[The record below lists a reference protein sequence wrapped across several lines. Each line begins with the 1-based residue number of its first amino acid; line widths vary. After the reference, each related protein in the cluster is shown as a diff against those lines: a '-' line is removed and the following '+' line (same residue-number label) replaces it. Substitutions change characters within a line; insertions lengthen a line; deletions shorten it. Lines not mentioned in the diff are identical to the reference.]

1 MKQIVI
7 FSLLILGFSACKKE
21 CCCDPKPETKTVTM
35 QPGPA
40 DGNDVTATFHDGHP
54 ESANG
59 NGNSLSELAIFAWT
73 NGGQY
78 VEGKAFISFD
88 LSGIPAGAT
97 ITSAN
102 LSLYGV
108 TSSGW
113 NPQGNQGDNAFI
125 VQRVLSSW
133 SENTLTWNNAPATT
147 TAGQV
152 TSTNSTSIWNY
163 DVTIPVTNL
172 VQDMINQNTR
182 YGFCLTTAVKSP
194 FRSIVFGTSEVADA
208 AKRPKLIV
216 TYEH

>member
-1 MKQIVI
+1 
-7 FSLLILGFSACKKE
+7 
-21 CCCDPKPETKTVTM
+21 
-35 QPGPA
+35 
-40 DGNDVTATFHDGHP
+40 
-54 ESANG
+54 
-59 NGNSLSELAIFAWT
+59 
-73 NGGQY
+73 